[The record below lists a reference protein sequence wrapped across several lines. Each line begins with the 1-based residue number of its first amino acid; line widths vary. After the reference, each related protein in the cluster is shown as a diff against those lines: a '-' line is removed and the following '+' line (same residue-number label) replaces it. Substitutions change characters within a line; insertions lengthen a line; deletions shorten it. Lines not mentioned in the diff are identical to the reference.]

1 MRIGVVSDTHDRRAN
16 VEQIVE
22 LFERA
27 RVERVVHT
35 GDITRPETLELFA
48 RLERPLVGAFG
59 NNDLD
64 RRRLGEVG
72 ARYGFELADRLE
84 LSWAGRKVVVV
95 HDPDDAEAGRRAGS
109 DVFLHGH
116 THRRRLERT
125 GGRLELNPGECAG
138 HLPGHNAVAALDLD
152 TLAVELLTF

>member
-1 MRIGVVSDTHDRRAN
+1 MRIGVVSDTHDRRSN

-22 LFERA
+22 LFRQA
-27 RVERVVHT
+27 RVDRVVHT

-48 RLERPLVGAFG
+48 RLGRPLVGVFG

-64 RRRLGEVG
+64 RP
-72 ARYGFELADRLE
+72 RLE
-84 LSWAGRKVVVV
+84 EVAAHLGFDLAETLELDWAGRTVVVV
-95 HDPDDAEAGRRAGS
+95 HDPEEADGRRLADA

-116 THRRRLERT
+116 THRRRLLRR

-138 HLPGHNAVAALDLD
+138 HLPGRNTVATLDLAN
-152 TLAVELLTF
+152 LEVELLSF